1 MKKARCIDVLTSE
14 GTVILR
20 LYLHEHEVELRENS
34 SKQKTGKEL
43 SNDSP
48 NEEAL
53 MTPAQKRYLF
63 RILAD
68 QKLEGDKA
76 HEKLKTLFQVD
87 SLKEVSKLE
96 ASRMIEALL
105 ENNKGGGKNDRSPF

>member
-1 MKKARCIDVLTSE
+1 MKKARCIDVVTSE
-14 GTVILR
+14 GKVL
-20 LYLHEHEVELRENS
+20 LSFYLHEQEVELEENP
-34 SKQKTGKEL
+34 SKQKERKEQ

-48 NEEAL
+48 NGEAL

-87 SLKEVSKLE
+87 ALKEVSKLE
-96 ASRMIEALL
+96 ASRMIEQLL
-105 ENNKGGGKNDRSPF
+105 GNNKGGEKHDRAPF